1 MKTVRIWFKKTGSAR
16 FISHLDLN
24 RCMARAV
31 HMAKIPLWYT
41 QGFNPHAFLT
51 FALPLSLG
59 MTGERESMDI
69 KIDETK
75 ITEEEILSRL
85 HKALPPDLPVFA
97 VTEPKMK
104 PGKIAFASYTL
115 RMEPENGGLSEF
127 QQKWQDFLAQDKI
140 LTEKKSKSGMLTLDI
155 KPDIKNMQL
164 REEEGCL
171 VSDFFLPAGSEYNV
185 NPSLLTE
192 AFRRQTGEEFYCEY
206 IRRCLYDASMKI
218 FE

>member
-1 MKTVRIWFKKTGSAR
+1 MSLVPYVVEQT
-16 FISHLDLN
+16 N
-24 RCMARAV
+24 R
-31 HMAKIPLWYT
+31 
-41 QGFNPHAFLT
+41 
-51 FALPLSLG
+51 
-59 MTGERESMDI
+59 GERSYDI
-69 KIDETK
+69 FSRLLNDRI
-75 ITEEEILSRL
+75 IMLTEE
-85 HKALPPDLPVFA
+85 V
-97 VTEPKMK
+97 KMC
-104 PGKIAFASYTL
+104 IRDS
-115 RMEPENGGLSEF
+115 MEPENGGLSEF